1 MGTLLER
8 GFEGELELPE
18 ADLLFVHPGPVT
30 VEGCG
35 VTLRCWHDDERR
47 RWIFA
52 CPAGMTGEVHEALFD
67 GEEGEGRGCVVLSV
81 EGCSAA
87 VVDHPDSTTLFS
99 RRVAAVVR
107 SPGFKALERLVREDQ
122 ARELLSVVVRVAV
135 LVRHSHVIEARG
147 DVTPQRMDEVC
158 AAAAD
163 SVPAAE
169 EALRAP
175 GGKPQIYIDQEQRR
189 RAAASSECACRRGDP
204 AERGDKSLDELFRR
218 AKAASERAHRKA
230 AVAEA

>member
-1 MGTLLER
+1 
-8 GFEGELELPE
+8 
-18 ADLLFVHPGPVT
+18 
-30 VEGCG
+30 
-35 VTLRCWHDDERR
+35 
-47 RWIFA
+47 
-52 CPAGMTGEVHEALFD
+52 MTGEVHEALFD
-67 GEEGEGRGCVVLSV
+67 GEEGDGRGCVVVSV

-87 VVDHPDSTTLFS
+87 VMTHPDSTTLFS
-99 RRVAAVVR
+99 MRVAAVVR

-135 LVRHSHVIEARG
+135 LVRHSHVIDGERG
-147 DVTPQRMDEVC
+147 EVTPHRMDEVC

-169 EALRAP
+169 EALRAS
-175 GGKPQIYIDQEQRR
+175 GGKPQIYIDQELRR

-218 AKAASERAHRKA
+218 AKASSERAHRKA